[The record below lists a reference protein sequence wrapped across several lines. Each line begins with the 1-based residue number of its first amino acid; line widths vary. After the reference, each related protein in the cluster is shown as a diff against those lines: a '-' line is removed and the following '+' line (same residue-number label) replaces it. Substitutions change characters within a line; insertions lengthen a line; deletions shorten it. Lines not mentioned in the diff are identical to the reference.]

1 MDECMDG
8 WMDGWMGLSLVFEKE
23 YIPKKHFLSP

>member
-8 WMDGWMGLSLVFEKE
+8 WMGGRMYVCLARVCVCLDGSNSMT
-23 YIPKKHFLSP
+23 